1 MKDGGLSYACFCCTF
16 LLRGW
21 TLLNARSAIRRLIH
35 CENVEREREKE
46 RKADGQMAKRRD
58 LFVLRIVYQLRAVE
72 CFLKLTLCTANLF
85 HVLFAQK
92 SLPFFQPKS

>member
-58 LFVLRIVYQLRAVE
+58 LFVLRIVYQLRFVE
-72 CFLKLTLCTANLF
+72 CFLKLIRNTANLF
-85 HVLFAQK
+85 HALFA
-92 SLPFFQPKS
+92 